1 MFTVRPSRARGYANH
16 GWLETYHS
24 FSFADYH
31 DPAHMNFRALRVL
44 NDDRVAG
51 GGGFPSHPHRDMEII
66 THVLSGQLAH
76 RDSMGNGAVVKA
88 GEWQYMSAGKGVVH
102 SEMNPSPDD
111 PVHLLQI
118 WIIPDK
124 RGYEPRYDQKLF
136 TEAPG
141 QWTLAVSP
149 DGRDGSIAIRQDAF
163 VNAAKIE
170 AGSKLNYSLAK
181 GRGGW
186 LHVATGAATLNGIG
200 LKAGDAVA
208 IENEETLE
216 IVGVEAGEVILFN
229 LA

>member
-1 MFTVRPSRARGYANH
+1 MFTVRPSRERGHANH

-31 DPAHMNFRALRVL
+31 DPAHTNFRSLRVL

-51 GGGFPSHPHRDMEII
+51 DTGFPPHPHRDMEII

-88 GEWQYMSAGKGVVH
+88 GEWQYMSAGRGVQH
-102 SEMNPSPDD
+102 SEMNPAPE

-118 WIIPDK
+118 WIMPDK
-124 RGYEPRYDQKLF
+124 RGYEPRYDQKMF
-136 TEAPG
+136 DETPG
-141 QWTLAVSP
+141 RWTLAASP
-149 DGRDGSIAIRQDAF
+149 DGRDGSIAIRQDLLL
-163 VNAAKIE
+163 NAAKVE
-170 AGSKLNYSLAK
+170 AGSRLSYTLAK

-186 LHVATGAATLNGIG
+186 LHVATGAATVNGIA

-208 IENEETLE
+208 IENEDALE
-216 IVGVEAGEVILFN
+216 IVGDEPGEVLLFD